1 MQLIFLPVTVKVKR
15 SCCVFL
21 IKGRLMVEFYHF
33 NELLVFLNGIAI
45 IDDSYMLNVYICLSN
60 S

>member
-1 MQLIFLPVTVKVKR
+1 
-15 SCCVFL
+15 
-21 IKGRLMVEFYHF
+21 MVEFYHF

-45 IDDSYMLNVYICLSN
+45 IDDSYILNVYICLSN